1 MKNKILGLC
10 LLSTFAVPAF
20 AADSGLFIEP
30 MLTYENG
37 EADVDLPSPF
47 GSSKSEIDGFGLGA
61 RFGFHFANSI
71 FVGVD
76 GRYSK
81 PTYKNDDA
89 DVNADAASYNV
100 GPMVG
105 FQMPTDLGIRV
116 FGGLIMAGQMDVEED
131 NDVDFKFKDASGYRI
146 GAGIKFALVS
156 LNLEYQNIK
165 YDKTEAS
172 GSSWTGSSD
181 NIEQKNR
188 SYVFSVSF
196 PIFL

>member
-1 MKNKILGLC
+1 MKNKILGFC
-10 LLSTFAVPAF
+10 LAASLAVPAF
-20 AADSGLFIEP
+20 AADSGLFVEP

-71 FVGVD
+71 FLGVD

-89 DVNADAASYNV
+89 DVNSDATSYNI

-105 FQMPTDLGIRV
+105 FQMPTALGIRV
-116 FGGLIMAGQMDVEED
+116 FGGLIMSGQMDVEED
-131 NDVDFKFKDASGYRI
+131 NGRDFKFKDASGYRI
-146 GAGIKFALVS
+146 GAGIKLALVS
-156 LNLEYQNIK
+156 LNLEYQNIM

-172 GSSWTGSSD
+172 GSNWSASSD
-181 NIEQKNR
+181 NIDQENR

>member
-1 MKNKILGLC
+1 MKNKLIAIC
-10 LLSTFAVPAF
+10 FASVLTVPAF
-20 AADSGLFIEP
+20 AADSGLFVEP

-37 EADVDLPSPF
+37 EADVDFPSPF
-47 GSSKSEIDGFGLGA
+47 GSSKSEIDGFGLGT

-81 PTYKNDDA
+81 PTYKNDDT
-89 DVNADAASYNV
+89 DVNSDATSYNV

-105 FQMPTDLGIRV
+105 FQMPTTLGIRV
-116 FGGLIMAGQMDVEED
+116 FGSLIMSGQMDVEEE
-131 NDVDFKFKDASGYRI
+131 NDIDFKFKDASGYRI
-146 GAGIKFALVS
+146 GAGIKIALVS

-172 GSSWTGSSD
+172 GSNWSGSSD
-181 NIEQKNR
+181 NIEQENR